1 MKSCSSF
8 MTLLFVLGLVLLAIG
23 VCLGISAYIVIP
35 LMLVLFALDD
45 AIGEIGGHDTT
56 SLRWKTTMTVV
67 VSIIALLLAIFLGQL
82 WMPLLVLVLAAL
94 AFSLWV
100 IWT

>member
-1 MKSCSSF
+1 MRSCPSF
-8 MTLLFVLGLVLLAIG
+8 VTVLFILGLVLLAVG
-23 VCLGISAYIVIP
+23 VCLGISACVVIP

-56 SLRWKTTMTVV
+56 SMRWKNTMTIA
-67 VSIIALLLAIFLGQL
+67 VSVIALLLAIFLGQL
-82 WMPLLVLVLAAL
+82 WMPLILLVVAAF
-94 AFSLWV
+94 AFCMWV